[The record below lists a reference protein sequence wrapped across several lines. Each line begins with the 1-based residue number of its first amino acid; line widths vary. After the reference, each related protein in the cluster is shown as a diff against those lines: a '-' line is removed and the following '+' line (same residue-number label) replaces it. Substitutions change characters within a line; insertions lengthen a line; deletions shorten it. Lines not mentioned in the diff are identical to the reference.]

1 MTNPENINSKKNVTQ
16 TRDKITIY
24 YPTSEREDTRQQ
36 QILYNL
42 NKMCRAGKDVE
53 RNRAKQ
59 TQKKKKKKR
68 QL

>member
-1 MTNPENINSKKNVTQ
+1 MTNPENINSKKKKNVTQ

-24 YPTSEREDTRQQ
+24 YPTTEREDTRQQ
-36 QILYNL
+36 QIPYNL
-42 NKMCRAGKDVE
+42 NKMCRTGKDVE

-59 TQKKKKKKR
+59 SKKKKR